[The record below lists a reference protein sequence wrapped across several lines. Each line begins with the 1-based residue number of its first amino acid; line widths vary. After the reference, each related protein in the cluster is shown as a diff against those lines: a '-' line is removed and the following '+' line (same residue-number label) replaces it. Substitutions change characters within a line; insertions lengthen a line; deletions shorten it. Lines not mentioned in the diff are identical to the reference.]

1 MSAKDTKTLEKPS
14 SNNDVVKDDALKVS
28 GKTDEEIMDTI
39 KLVQTQKNQHLDNAN
54 KAKQVFEREMN
65 LVTKAQGFIEI
76 ALKMLPKEKV
86 EELIKVEQENN
97 DS

>member
-76 ALKMLPKEKV
+76 ALQMLPKEKD